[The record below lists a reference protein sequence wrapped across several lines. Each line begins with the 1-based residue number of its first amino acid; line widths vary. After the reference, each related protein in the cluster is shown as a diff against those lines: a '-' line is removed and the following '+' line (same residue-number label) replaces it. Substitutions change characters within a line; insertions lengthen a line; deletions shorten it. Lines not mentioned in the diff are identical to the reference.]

1 MRHFRL
7 GWCLSIARSWE
18 NSSGQSSDG
27 QMMNFAL
34 GWLFG
39 EAGGVGLFFFS
50 CCRFFFLAGL
60 CSWNSS
66 SGSVSV
72 LTGCLGFWVVGGR
85 RGAVVVAFVWRLCCD
100 PGCWSLD
107 VVGLMVVRAGGWR
120 FVSMV
125 GGGGG
130 SSIGAGSSNRAGVV
144 LGEGSSNGAGSSNRA
159 GVVLGESWSE
169 SQGVSGSLLSMVPWL
184 EL

>member
-27 QMMNFAL
+27 LMVNFTL

-39 EAGGVGLFFFS
+39 EAGGVGLFFFC
-50 CCRFFFLAGL
+50 CCRFFFLAGR

-85 RGAVVVAFVWRLCCD
+85 RGAVVAAFVWGLCCD
-100 PGCWSLD
+100 PGCWSFD
-107 VVGLMVVRAGGWR
+107 VVGWMVLWAGGWR
-120 FVSMV
+120 FVSRV

-130 SSIGAGSSNRAGVV
+130 SSI
-144 LGEGSSNGAGSSNRA
+144 
-159 GVVLGESWSE
+159 
-169 SQGVSGSLLSMVPWL
+169 
-184 EL
+184 

>member
-27 QMMNFAL
+27 LIVNFAL

-39 EAGGVGLFFFS
+39 EAGGVGLFFF
-50 CCRFFFLAGL
+50 CCLHFFFLAGL
-60 CSWNSS
+60 CSWKSS

-72 LTGCLGFWVVGGR
+72 VTGWFGFWVMGGR
-85 RGAVVVAFVWRLCCD
+85 WGAVVAALMWGLCSPPGGVW
-100 PGCWSLD
+100 
-107 VVGLMVVRAGGWR
+107 
-120 FVSMV
+120 VSS

-130 SSIGAGSSNRAGVV
+130 VWRSFDVVGCMVVWAAG
-144 LGEGSSNGAGSSNRA
+144 
-159 GVVLGESWSE
+159 
-169 SQGVSGSLLSMVPWL
+169 
-184 EL
+184 